1 MNFKFKRYWKLLLL
15 FFAVNIAILSWLYT
29 NQLANKLAKEESKK
43 AATWTAAMQRLAQAE
58 SDEDVGFLLDIIRSN
73 ETIPII
79 LADDSDNVL
88 NFSNIDTN
96 AVKDKEALLKRTL
109 AKMKTENVPIEVE
122 YMEGHKNYVYFKNSV
137 LLSQLKWYPF
147 LSLGLVAL
155 FIGISY
161 FAFSSSRRYEQNQV
175 WVGLAK
181 ETAHQLG
188 TPISSLIAWV
198 DLFKAIDSKPDTEM
212 LNEMRKDITRLE
224 LVTERFS
231 KIGSD
236 PVLVM
241 EDIPELV
248 SESVAYLKARASQ
261 KVVFEIK
268 FEALHSCY
276 AKVNR
281 HLFDWVIENLTKNA
295 IDAMDGRGEITFS
308 LTENK
313 KYVVL
318 DVRDSGKGISSSDW
332 QQVFKPGYTTK
343 KRGWGLGLSLAKR
356 IVEEYHKGHIFVKDS
371 NPEKGTTFRIILKK

>member
-43 AATWTAAMQRLAQAE
+43 AATWTAAMQKLAQAE

-88 NFSNIDTN
+88 NFSNLDTSGVN
-96 AVKDKEALLKRTL
+96 DIEAFLKRTL

-268 FEALHSCY
+268 YEPLHSCF

-295 IDAMDGRGEITFS
+295 IDAMDGRGEISFILS
-308 LTENK
+308 ENK
-313 KYVVL
+313 EYVVL
-318 DVRDSGKGISSSDW
+318 DVHDSGKGISSSDW

-371 NPEKGTTFRIILKK
+371 NAERGTTFRIILKK

>member
-198 DLFKAIDSKPDTEM
+198 DLFKAIDGKPDTEM

-268 FEALHSCY
+268 FEALHNCF

>member
-96 AVKDKEALLKRTL
+96 AVKEKEALLKRTL

>member
-1 MNFKFKRYWKLLLL
+1 M
-15 FFAVNIAILSWLYT
+15 
-29 NQLANKLAKEESKK
+29 
-43 AATWTAAMQRLAQAE
+43 
-58 SDEDVGFLLDIIRSN
+58 
-73 ETIPII
+73 
-79 LADDSDNVL
+79 
-88 NFSNIDTN
+88 
-96 AVKDKEALLKRTL
+96 
-109 AKMKTENVPIEVE
+109 
-122 YMEGHKNYVYFKNSV
+122 
-137 LLSQLKWYPF
+137 SQLKWYPF

-308 LTENK
+308 LSENK

-371 NPEKGTTFRIILKK
+371 NPDKGTTFRIILKK